1 VRVDGASLNYVPQA
15 GKSGWRY
22 EGNTLTTIV
31 TTLRLPVAQV
41 VTIKVARSSKLA
53 GQRSELNGFAGAMTR
68 LNDARY
74 TLQHTWP
81 FSTVPDELVDAAQAG
96 DRLGYYP
103 DTAGKQLAHY
113 REVLPKAKARVEAL
127 IKVGISEQERQALE
141 KSLGER
147 WQTRETQAA
156 LADYPNKLQRA
167 LADVNDAMG
176 VR

>member
-1 VRVDGASLNYVPQA
+1 MRHKRAQQA
-15 GKSGWRY
+15 L
-22 EGNTLTTIV
+22 EVI
-31 TTLRLPVAQV
+31 QV
-41 VTIKVARSSKLA
+41 YA
-53 GQRSELNGFAGAMTR
+53 
-68 LNDARY
+68 
-74 TLQHTWP
+74 
-81 FSTVPDELVDAAQAG
+81 
-96 DRLGYYP
+96 

-147 WQTRETQAA
+147 WQARETQAA

-167 LADVNDAMG
+167 LADINDAMG